1 MKYPLLVV
9 LSNTGILH
17 FHQDINLFGEFK
29 SQKSTV
35 DAWIVNFYQQY
46 EAVNK
51 CHRIFLLY
59 NRVHYIVPATKE
71 NLTTRSQIIYV
82 PSHLVADPDILNPQI
97 QFGFVTSVSTT
108 KEMAFCRFHSNL
120 DLAVLRT
127 MSCSELAPISNLFL
141 LNTRYKKD
149 IDRWI
154 AKIDSDEKK
163 IRKEYQDPEWIR
175 IRR

>member
-17 FHQDINLFGEFK
+17 FHQDINAFGEFK

-35 DAWIVNFYQQY
+35 DAWVVNFYQQY
-46 EAVNK
+46 EAVDK

-59 NRVHYIVPATKE
+59 NRVKNIIPATKN
-71 NLTTRSQIIYV
+71 NLATGSQVIYV

-97 QFGFVTSVSTT
+97 QFGFVTSVSLT
-108 KEMAFCRFHSNL
+108 KGMAFCHSSI
-120 DLAVLRT
+120 DLATLRT
-127 MSCSELAPISNLFL
+127 LSCSELAPISNLFL

-149 IDRWI
+149 INHWMSMIDR
-154 AKIDSDEKK
+154 DEKK